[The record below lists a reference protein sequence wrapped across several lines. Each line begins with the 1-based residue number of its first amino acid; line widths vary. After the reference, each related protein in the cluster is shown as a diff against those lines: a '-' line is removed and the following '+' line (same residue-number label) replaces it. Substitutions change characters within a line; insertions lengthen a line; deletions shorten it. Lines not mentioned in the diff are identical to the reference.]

1 MQKISSKVIYQNEVL
16 GFENFYVVEFALT
29 GWLGDHERKASVFF
43 IGENCIYVY
52 ILLKYNSK

>member
-1 MQKISSKVIYQNEVL
+1 MQKISSKFIYQNEVL

-29 GWLGDHERKASVFF
+29 ATVFF

-52 ILLKYNSK
+52 ILLK